1 VANEIELAVEAV
13 VAWHDSWLHALG
25 CRTAADED
33 AWRAID
39 RPPIIYFSAMTRRL
53 EAPPESV
60 ADTRGGVCDS
70 WNRLDLAPFG
80 FEIFGTDPWFFR
92 PAEPLPEEAAPRE
105 LEIVRV
111 TTAEEIEEFELVS
124 VRGFGNEDATVEPGS
139 IHPPSILADS
149 RMVNWIG
156 RVEGRPV
163 AAAGSYVTDDAVGIF
178 GVTTVAS
185 MRGRGYGTAL
195 TRAAMLV
202 EAGLPAVLD
211 PSREAES
218 MYERLGF
225 RAVGVLRKWTS
236 A

>member
-1 VANEIELAVEAV
+1 VPTEIELAVEAV
-13 VAWHDSWLHALG
+13 VAWHDSWLRALG
-25 CRTAADED
+25 CRTVFDED
-33 AWRAID
+33 AWRAVD
-39 RPPIIYFSAMTRRL
+39 RPPIIYFSAITRRA

-60 ADTRGGVCDS
+60 SDTQGSVCDS
-70 WNRLDLAPFG
+70 WNRLDLAGLG
-80 FEIFGTDPWFFR
+80 FEIFATDPWFFR
-92 PAEPLPEEAAPRE
+92 PAGPLPEEVTPPE

-111 TTAEEIEEFELVS
+111 TTPEEIEEFELVS
-124 VRGFGNEDATVEPGS
+124 VRGFRGEDATVEPGS
-139 IHPPSILADS
+139 IHPPAILADS

-163 AAAGSYVTDDAVGIF
+163 AAAESYVAANAVGIF
-178 GVTTVAS
+178 GVTTLSS

-202 EAGLPAVLD
+202 ESGLPTVLD
-211 PSREAES
+211 PSKEAES

-225 RAVGVLRKWTS
+225 RAAGVLRKWTR